1 MPNRALGLPSCAR
14 LERSAQRRERRIDS
28 PVSRSLAGYGVHS
41 SNTMTMSASSTRWM
55 RIDSSGVS
63 RRRSP
68 FTGEAKRTPSSVI
81 LRRSP
86 RLNT

>member
-1 MPNRALGLPSCAR
+1 
-14 LERSAQRRERRIDS
+14 
-28 PVSRSLAGYGVHS
+28 
-41 SNTMTMSASSTRWM
+41 MTMSAFSARWM

-63 RRRSP
+63 SSLSP

-81 LRRSP
+81 LRSSP